1 MPGAPVIDDLELV
14 IEDRAG
20 GGGGEPPAGGGDDD
34 GERSRRPGAPTPRR
48 YTTGVML
55 GIFAILMFFMALVSA
70 YIVRKGS
77 PGNDWVPIAM
87 PPILWVNTV
96 ILLVSSLTLELAR
109 RRLAQADPSG
119 FQTLWLVTTGLGL
132 LFLAGQLLAWRQL
145 VAAGAYL
152 SSNPSNSFFYV
163 LTAAHGVHLLGG
175 ILALLYVTLRRFAG
189 AQVTRAFAAEV
200 TSYYWHFMDG
210 LWVFLLAILYLGR

>member
-1 MPGAPVIDDLELV
+1 M
-14 IEDRAG
+14 
-20 GGGGEPPAGGGDDD
+20 
-34 GERSRRPGAPTPRR
+34 
-48 YTTGVML
+48 
-55 GIFAILMFFMALVSA
+55 
-70 YIVRKGS
+70 
-77 PGNDWVPIAM
+77 
-87 PPILWVNTV
+87 NTV

-189 AQVTRAFAAEV
+189 AQVTRALAAEV